1 MKSIYN
7 PKEKHKNKWSGITK
21 AYKNQSVKLCGMAP
35 AMCSADVDVR
45 NREIKFLITVSNRC
59 LQSVYI
65 VHIPNGICQLHLQF
79 IMYSIRLTKSR
90 LSSGETELHCGETY
104 TIMITLFIIFGIKG
118 GLGLKCFNATFNNI
132 SVIS

>member
-1 MKSIYN
+1 
-7 PKEKHKNKWSGITK
+7 
-21 AYKNQSVKLCGMAP
+21 MAP

-79 IMYSIRLTKSR
+79 IMYSIRLMKSR
-90 LSSGETELHCGETY
+90 LSSGETELHYGETY

-118 GLGLKCFNATFNNI
+118 GLGLKCLTPLSTIFQLYRSGLFYWCRKQEYPACQFI
-132 SVIS
+132 SPNGQ